1 MVKTDS
7 GEKKASAI
15 TPRLFLNSV
24 KKWHDEDGVHC
35 AINNVGKPVE
45 TDREDRVSIPLGMDI
60 IDDMPKC
67 RARVIGDDGKVVQIE
82 DEVGDMKDKIEIVK
96 NPEEF
101 TLWIKLAVEN
111 PDLQRQEILNI
122 PIRRILSSPMM
133 NS

>member
-45 TDREDRVSIPLGMDI
+45 NLTGFQWVFNISINCNFVLERVHIKRASKIIASIITDR
-60 IDDMPKC
+60 
-67 RARVIGDDGKVVQIE
+67 
-82 DEVGDMKDKIEIVK
+82 KIESS
-96 NPEEF
+96 
-101 TLWIKLAVEN
+101 
-111 PDLQRQEILNI
+111 
-122 PIRRILSSPMM
+122 LS
-133 NS
+133 